1 MAILRDQP
9 HRPLTTMNKD
19 DIETSLLNFNHEWIT
34 LEELEKMY
42 KKWQEMPQNEEN
54 LNILTKNIHFIG
66 DLAREMKNR
75 EYIGKTYMNFLFF
88 LIRNTV
94 NIPSSCIVQCLRVI
108 GNCCIDHAE
117 NRQRIL
123 DLSGEDVFIEFLDH
137 IDPNVSTVSLTSLL
151 NLCIDSEAATER
163 LEGKDVVSK
172 ILKSSNLNT
181 NFDIL
186 ARIIRWLMSR
196 GFFKNLYYSKRI
208 SDILKETKKYDVD
221 SFMHFLSIIQS
232 YTNNVVDIFS
242 IILMFLPQSDVQLR
256 LVQSGKIYEL
266 LKYFYC
272 VVPCQENFNSENKGI
287 ISMLIN
293 LFGEIAANND
303 YVEFILN
310 NKLVMDMLLDCL
322 DINSYGTL
330 TMCAC
335 VMLGNLARTGNSIYR
350 VCVYFVHELRLHE
363 KLINIIKSLDNPKII
378 YSAAGFLK
386 NLSISNNNKSIIGE
400 AGGIKSC
407 MKLFTFDLVKPIQY
421 LAVSIFRQLIINETK
436 NISFSISS
444 GAFEQLLELRKKTD
458 DYSIVMEASRVLSSM
473 IRTINKFKLFDI
485 EKKLASYTNLEDIF
499 RDMILQTQYPI
510 VRTDAIFSLAL
521 ITRSF
526 DPDLKKNAFNL
537 VKDETILNILVEL
550 GQTGAKD
557 VRDNIRFLLYSINN
571 EFQNESIK
579 SALLSLN
586 QDTN

>member
-196 GFFKNLYYSKRI
+196 
-208 SDILKETKKYDVD
+208 ETKKYDVD

-242 IILMFLPQSDVQLR
+242 IILMFLPQSDVQLG

-322 DINSYGTL
+322 DINSY
-330 TMCAC
+330 
-335 VMLGNLARTGNSIYR
+335 
-350 VCVYFVHELRLHE
+350 
-363 KLINIIKSLDNPKII
+363 D
-378 YSAAGFLK
+378 
-386 NLSISNNNKSIIGE
+386 NNKSIIGE